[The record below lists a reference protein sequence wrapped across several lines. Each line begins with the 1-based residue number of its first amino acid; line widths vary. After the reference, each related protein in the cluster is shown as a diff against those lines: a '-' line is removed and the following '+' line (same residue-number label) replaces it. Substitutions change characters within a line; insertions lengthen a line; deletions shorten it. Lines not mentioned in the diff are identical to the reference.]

1 MNRNVKSLVRHCSET
16 LDSEEI
22 NSLIT
27 QLGFVLQD
35 RHEVEME
42 EALLHEYYLAMQAED
57 DEMMSQWEH

>member
-22 NSLIT
+22 DSLIT
-27 QLGFVLQD
+27 QLGFVIQD

>member
-22 NSLIT
+22 DSLIT

-35 RHEVEME
+35 RHEIEME

>member
-22 NSLIT
+22 DSLIT

-57 DEMMSQWEH
+57 DEIMSQWEH

>member
-22 NSLIT
+22 DSLIT

-35 RHEVEME
+35 RHEVKME

-57 DEMMSQWEH
+57 DEMMLQWEH

>member
-22 NSLIT
+22 DSLIT

-35 RHEVEME
+35 RYEVEME

-57 DEMMSQWEH
+57 DEMMLQWEH

>member
-22 NSLIT
+22 DSMIT

-57 DEMMSQWEH
+57 DEMMLQWEH

>member
-22 NSLIT
+22 DSLIT